1 MKMFKFYFFCF
12 IFYSFSLLNA
22 ASHELTMVCDE
33 LGVNAA
39 FSAHEY
45 WGDSDSTYS
54 FKISKKNKILSRL
67 GLGDW
72 EEWCA
77 PSKFNQ
83 GFSYTLEFDQRRLL
97 ATCKSVNSISRY
109 TSTINFRELTFKLE
123 TFGSWSGRRK
133 ERCLLR

>member
-1 MKMFKFYFFCF
+1 MKMFKFYFFCL

-33 LGVNAA
+33 LGIKAA

-45 WGDSDSTYS
+45 GGGDSTYS
-54 FKISKKNKILSRL
+54 FKISKKNIILSRL

-72 EEWCA
+72 QEWCA

-83 GFSYTLEFDQRRLL
+83 RSYTLEFDQRQLL
-97 ATCKSVNSISRY
+97 ATCKSVFSGARY
-109 TSTINFRELTFKLE
+109 TSTINFRKLTFELE
-123 TFGSWSGRRK
+123 TFGSYGSRTE